1 MKKVLYLLV
10 ALGILLAGILLWVRV
25 APSDP
30 AQWHVDPV
38 TVADPSTPNWA
49 RIAAGEIVAPAG
61 SLAPRIEAALAGEER
76 VALLAGSLA
85 EGWATYVQRSRL
97 MGYPDY
103 LSIRILPAGDGQE
116 TLVVLSRSRF
126 GQSDLGVNAARLAR
140 LRAALQGG

>member
-10 ALGILLAGILLWVRV
+10 VLGILLAGILVWVRV

-30 AQWHVDPV
+30 ARWHVDPV
-38 TVADPSTPNWA
+38 TVADPATPNWA
-49 RIAAGEIVAPAG
+49 RIALGEIAAPAG
-61 SLAPRIEAALAGEER
+61 TLAPRIEAALAGEER
-76 VALLAGSLA
+76 MSRLAGSLA
-85 EGWATYVQRSRL
+85 DGWATYIQRSRL

-103 LSIRILPAGDGQE
+103 VSIRIAPAGEGQE
-116 TLVVLSRSRF
+116 TLAVLSRSRF

>member
-10 ALGILLAGILLWVRV
+10 ALGILLAGILVWVRV

-30 AQWHVDPV
+30 AQWHVDPLA
-38 TVADPSTPNWA
+38 VADPATPNWS

-76 VALLAGSLA
+76 LSPLAGSLA
-85 EGWATYVQRSRL
+85 EGRATYIQRSRL

-103 LSIRILPAGDGQE
+103 LSIRILPAGEGQE
-116 TLVVLSRSRF
+116 TLAVLSRSRF
-126 GQSDLGVNAARLAR
+126 GQGDWGVNAARLVR
-140 LRAALQGG
+140 LRAALQGW

>member
-10 ALGILLAGILLWVRV
+10 ALGVLLAGILLWVRV

-38 TVADPSTPNWA
+38 TVADPSTPNWS
-49 RIAAGEIVAPAG
+49 RIAAGEIVAPTG
-61 SLAPRIEAALAGEER
+61 TLAPRIEAALAGEER
-76 VALLAGSLA
+76 VALLAGLLA

>member
-1 MKKVLYLLV
+1 MQKVLYLLV
-10 ALGILLAGILLWVRV
+10 ALCILLAGILLWVRV
-25 APSDP
+25 APSDL
-30 AQWHVDPV
+30 AQWHVDPL
-38 TVADPSTPNWA
+38 TVADPATPNWA
-49 RIAAGEIVAPAG
+49 RIAAGEILAPAG
-61 SLAPRIEAALAGEER
+61 TLAARIEAALAGEAQ

-85 EGWATYVQRSRL
+85 DGWATYIQRSRL

-116 TLVVLSRSRF
+116 TLAVLSRSRF